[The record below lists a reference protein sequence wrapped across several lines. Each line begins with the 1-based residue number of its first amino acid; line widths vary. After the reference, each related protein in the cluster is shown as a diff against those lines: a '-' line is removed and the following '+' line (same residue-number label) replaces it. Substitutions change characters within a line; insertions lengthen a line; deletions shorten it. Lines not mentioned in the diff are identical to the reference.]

1 MGSSTVLTFQLGL
14 IGYPLGHSLSPKLH
28 MAALQAC
35 NLAGSYS
42 LYPVSMDDP
51 AGLSDLLQ
59 RVRADEIAGL
69 NVTIPYK
76 QTVIPLLDEL
86 TPTARSIGAVNTIY
100 LRENKLVGDNTDASG
115 FLADLNA
122 LLLKDAS
129 EIENRQSTIV
139 NRKSALVLGAGGAA
153 RAVVYALHQAGW
165 NITVAA
171 RRLEQSNEL
180 ARQFGGIILREYND
194 QTFQHSDAQLIVN
207 TTPVGMTPATNVSPW
222 PPGLPFPK
230 GASIYDLI
238 YNPHETLLVKQA
250 RAAGLQAANGLS
262 MLVEQA
268 ALAFELWTGCSVPRA
283 VMFEAVDH
291 TDHRSLNTDY

>member
-1 MGSSTVLTFQLGL
+1 MESSTVLTFQLGL

-28 MAALQAC
+28 TAALQAC
-35 NLAGSYS
+35 NLAGNYS
-42 LYPVSMDDP
+42 LFPVSMDDP

-76 QTVIPLLDEL
+76 QTVIPFLDEL
-86 TPTARSIGAVNTIY
+86 TPTARSIGAVNTIF
-100 LRENKLVGDNTDASG
+100 LRENKLIGDNTDAAG

-122 LLLKDAS
+122 SLLKDAS
-129 EIENRQSTIV
+129 IIDNRQSTIG
-139 NRKSALVLGAGGAA
+139 NRKSALVLGAGGSA

-165 NITVAA
+165 NVTVAA

-180 ARQFGGIILREYND
+180 ARQFGGIKLQEYND

-207 TTPVGMTPATNVSPW
+207 TTPVGMSPATNDSPW
-222 PPGLPFPK
+222 PLGLPFPK
-230 GASIYDLI
+230 GASVYDLI
-238 YNPHETLLVKQA
+238 YNPQETLLVKQA
-250 RAAGLQAANGLS
+250 RAAGLQAANGLG

-268 ALAFELWTGCSVPRA
+268 ALAFELWTGRSVPRA
-283 VMFEAVDH
+283 IMFEAV
-291 TDHRSLNTDY
+291 HRTNS